1 VPVLGVEKWKY
12 GMHVSE
18 VAVRESKKERFTV
31 NERLA
36 MLAEW
41 EQCVDIGQKSAL
53 CRRLGIHPVTPRR
66 WAQAKRDGLLEP
78 SDSRQLNRMISKREL
93 AELARLKRENEA
105 LKVKLAQSESAVEVL
120 GKASE
125 LLAALAKSSHL
136 HSPPTLQEQPAVP
149 EASEVPEAFR
159 APRKGRSGSKPSPGS
174 SGRG

>member
-1 VPVLGVEKWKY
+1 MEY

-18 VAVRESKKERFTV
+18 VAVRKSRKERFTV

-41 EQCVDIGQKSAL
+41 EQCFDIGTKSAF
-53 CRRLGIHPVTPRR
+53 CRRLGIDPKSPRR

-78 SDSRQLNRMISKREL
+78 SDSRELNRMISKRER

-105 LKVKLAQSESAVEVL
+105 LRLRLAQSESAVEVL

-125 LLAALAKSSHL
+125 LLTALAKSSQL
-136 HSPPTLQEQPAVP
+136 QTPPVGPASNGVP
-149 EASEVPEAFR
+149 P
-159 APRKGRSGSKPSPGS
+159 
-174 SGRG
+174 GRGSASTPSSDSSTSE

>member
-1 VPVLGVEKWKY
+1 MDVSQVPVRK
-12 GMHVSE
+12 SN
-18 VAVRESKKERFTV
+18 KERFTV

-41 EQCVDIGQKSAL
+41 EKCVDLGQKSAL
-53 CRRLGIHPVTPRR
+53 CRRWGIHPGSPRR

-105 LKVKLAQSESAVEVL
+105 LRARLAQSESAVEVL

-125 LLAALAKSSHL
+125 LLTALAKSSHL
-136 HSPPTLQEQPAVP
+136 RGQTPSPSRPVP
-149 EASEVPEAFR
+149 EVA
-159 APRKGRSGSKPSPGS
+159 KPAGKQKSATPPS
-174 SGRG
+174 ST